1 MEGVHLEEAFEFYLN
16 TFHFAYLNIHRFCC
30 MTENGT
36 NLRKIIG
43 LHSKDHFVRF
53 WQALHAIAAYFHV
66 LKFCTKTGERRKQSQ
81 S

>member
-1 MEGVHLEEAFEFYLN
+1 
-16 TFHFAYLNIHRFCC
+16 